1 MEIGIMTAG
10 VRVAKREKRDYAIQ
24 TVRNCLRVL
33 AAFHDERELG
43 VTELARRLDLHKNN
57 VFRLLATLQEEGYV
71 EKNEETDCYRLGI
84 ACLELAHAFARN
96 RSFPLMARPVLAEL
110 VRATGESA
118 HLGVLADF
126 AVMHLDS
133 EEPDRLVRTS
143 SRIARRLPAHCTA
156 LGKVLLGCGEPRQL
170 EAYDQQVVAAGLHPF
185 TASTL
190 VDRDKLFAH
199 LHTVGAQGYALDL
212 EECEIGLCCAAAP
225 IHDERGRVVAA
236 ISVSGPSFRLEADAL
251 EQRIAPAVVRAA
263 DGLSRSLGYPGS
275 SV

>member
-1 MEIGIMTAG
+1 MTMG
-10 VRVAKREKRDYAIQ
+10 VRVAKRQKKDYAIQ

-43 VTELARRLDLHKNN
+43 VTELARLLDLHKNN

-96 RSFPLMARPVLAEL
+96 RSLPLLARPVLAEL
-110 VRATGESA
+110 SRATGESA
-118 HLGVLADF
+118 HLGVLAEF
-126 AVMHLDS
+126 EVVHLEFEQGDG
-133 EEPDRLVRTS
+133 LVVTG

-156 LGKVLLGCGEPRQL
+156 LGKTLLGCGERGQL
-170 EAYDQQVVAAGLHPF
+170 EAYDEQVVSAGLPPF
-185 TASTL
+185 TDSTL
-190 VDRDKLFAH
+190 VDREKLFAH
-199 LHTVGAQGYALDL
+199 LHMVGAQGYALDV

-225 IHDERGRVVAA
+225 VHDDRGRVVGA
-236 ISVSGPSFRLEADAL
+236 ISVSGPAFRLESDAL

-263 DGLSRSLGYPGS
+263 EELSRALGQPVVGPAGG
-275 SV
+275 

>member
-1 MEIGIMTAG
+1 MTTAARG
-10 VRVAKREKRDYAIQ
+10 GKRQKRDYAIQ

-33 AAFHDERELG
+33 AAFEDERELG

-96 RSFPLMARPVLAEL
+96 RSFPQMARPVLAEL
-110 VRATGESA
+110 SRATGESA
-118 HLGVLADF
+118 HLAVLADF
-126 AVMHLDS
+126 EVVHLDS
-133 EEPDRLVRTS
+133 EEPDRLLVTG
-143 SRIARRLPAHCTA
+143 SRVARRLPAHCTA

-170 EAYDQQVVAAGLHPF
+170 EAYDQAVVSAGLRPF
-185 TASTL
+185 TGATL

-212 EECEIGLCCAAAP
+212 EECEPGLCCAAAP
-225 IHDERGRVVAA
+225 LHDDRGRVVAA
-236 ISVSGPSFRLEADAL
+236 ISVSGPRFRLDPEVL
-251 EQRIAPAVVRAA
+251 EQRIVPSVMDAA

-275 SV
+275 AV